1 MKKLIGVVDLA
12 DGTITERGQ
21 DSLTLDIPSDLDP
34 ATGSVAVYADQM
46 GKYRT
51 TGGEHRVYRAH
62 PRVLSGRAP
71 GEECLVA
78 AGSIEASGE
87 TGSRQYRVA
96 MVDVDD

>member
-34 ATGSVAVYADQM
+34 ATGSVAVNADQI
-46 GKYRT
+46 GKYLT
-51 TGGEHRVYRAH
+51 AAGENRVYRAR
-62 PRVLSGRAP
+62 PSFLSGRAP

-78 AGSIEASGE
+78 AGSGEASGE
-87 TGSRQYRVA
+87 AGSRQFRVA

>member
-34 ATGSVAVYADQM
+34 KTASVAVYADEI
-46 GKYRT
+46 GKYQT
-51 TGGEHRVYRAH
+51 AAGENRVYRAH

-78 AGSIEASGE
+78 AASVE
-87 TGSRQYRVA
+87 TSGDAGGRQFRVA